1 MIVSDLIILS
11 GLPGSGKTRYAE
23 RLKDSSFIQIF
34 SFDNNPEPFKDYDK
48 HAETY
53 VFDGLFLTNDAIIK
67 VINDFDNN
75 VSGIWSIGKLE
86 IHHWLEDRESCLVN
100 DSTRPKER
108 SASVIIKNA
117 PFEYPDLDKIRGRVR
132 FEIGSAV
139 IVEEHVYKAPNFN
152 EKIVSEFSEAIRSK
166 EWCDGGTYGDYKGN
180 YGTIEKEEPPKEFK
194 ELEGILDKLTPEMTR
209 KDYKEIL
216 ELIQT
221 KERKEQ
227 DYYGG
232 VASYSWFEIDTRAL
246 FTKLEELGY
255 KYEEDKN

>member
-11 GLPGSGKTRYAE
+11 GLPGSGKTRYTE

-34 SFDNNPEPFKDYDK
+34 NFDNNPEPFKDYDK
-48 HAETY
+48 YAETY

-75 VSGIWSIGKLE
+75 APGIWSIGKLE
-86 IHHWLEDRESCLVN
+86 IHHWLEDREACLVN

-108 SASVIIKNA
+108 SAAVTIKNA
-117 PFEYPDLDKIRGRVR
+117 PFEYPDLDKIREGVR
-132 FEIGSAV
+132 FEIRNAV
-139 IVEEHVYKAPNFN
+139 IVEEHVYKVPDFN
-152 EKIVSEFSEAIRSK
+152 EKIINEFSEAIQSK
-166 EWCDGGTYGDYKGN
+166 EWCNGGTHRDYKGN
-180 YGTIEKEEPPKEFK
+180 YDTIEKEEPPKEFK
-194 ELEGILDKLTPEMTR
+194 ELEEVLDKLTPEMTR

-216 ELIQT
+216 RLIQT
-221 KERKEQ
+221 KEREER

-232 VASYSWFEIDTRAL
+232 VALYSWFEIDTRTL
-246 FTKLEELGY
+246 FKKLEKLGY

>member
-11 GLPGSGKTRYAE
+11 GLPGSGKTRYTE

-34 SFDNNPEPFKDYDK
+34 NFDNNPEPFKDYDK
-48 HAETY
+48 YAETY

-75 VSGIWSIGKLE
+75 APGIWSIGKLE
-86 IHHWLEDRESCLVN
+86 IHHWLEDREACLVN

-108 SASVIIKNA
+108 SAAVTIKNA
-117 PFEYPDLDKIRGRVR
+117 PFEYPDLDKIREGVR
-132 FEIGSAV
+132 FEIRDAV
-139 IVEEHVYKAPNFN
+139 IVEEHVYKAPDFN
-152 EKIVSEFSEAIRSK
+152 KKIVSEFSETIQSK
-166 EWCDGGTYGDYKGN
+166 EWCNGGTHGDYRGN
-180 YGTIEKEEPPKEFK
+180 YDTIEKEESPKEFK
-194 ELEGILDKLTPEMTR
+194 ELEEILDKLTPEMTR

-216 ELIQT
+216 GLIQT
-221 KERKEQ
+221 KEREER

-232 VASYSWFEIDTRAL
+232 VALYSWFEIDTRTL
-246 FTKLEELGY
+246 FKKLGKLGY